1 MTRSFPV
8 FVGIN
13 YKILRQR
20 ETDDISTGGFGC
32 GLVQA
37 RQVVPQHQ
45 DVPSTACPQPTAQ
58 NDEGTSHPADPE
70 KETPPVEVCMN
81 YFNQFN
87 VILVQYS
94 NVLVFTDHF
103 LFLFFM

>member
-32 GLVQA
+32 GLVQP
-37 RQVVPQHQ
+37 RQVVPHHQ
-45 DVPSTACPQPTAQ
+45 DVQPTACPQLTTQ
-58 NDEGTSHPADPE
+58 NGEGTSHHADPE
-70 KETPPVEVCMN
+70 KETPPV
-81 YFNQFN
+81 
-87 VILVQYS
+87 LV
-94 NVLVFTDHF
+94 
-103 LFLFFM
+103 